1 MKAVFTR
8 HRIRACLLAALL
20 MLTTILP
27 VAALDPGE
35 LDAKSALL
43 MEAETGEVLYEMNA
57 DESLPPASVTK
68 IMTLLLVMEAVDGG
82 SISLEDNV
90 SVSEKSCRNGR
101 FSGLSLFGRA
111 DER

>member
-1 MKAVFTR
+1 MNIMKAVFTR

-68 IMTLLLVMEAVDGG
+68 IMALLLV
-82 SISLEDNV
+82 
-90 SVSEKSCRNGR
+90 
-101 FSGLSLFGRA
+101 
-111 DER
+111 

>member
-8 HRIRACLLAALL
+8 HRIQACLLAALL

-43 MEAETGEVLYEMNA
+43 MEAETGEVL
-57 DESLPPASVTK
+57 
-68 IMTLLLVMEAVDGG
+68 
-82 SISLEDNV
+82 
-90 SVSEKSCRNGR
+90 
-101 FSGLSLFGRA
+101 
-111 DER
+111 